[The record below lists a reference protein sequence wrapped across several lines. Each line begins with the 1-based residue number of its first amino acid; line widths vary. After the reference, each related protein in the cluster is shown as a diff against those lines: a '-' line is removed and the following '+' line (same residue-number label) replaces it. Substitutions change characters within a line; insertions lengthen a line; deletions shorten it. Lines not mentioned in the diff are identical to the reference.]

1 MPGTPHI
8 LTTDEQHQLFTA
20 VCHAQTE
27 GRFVEARDGYL
38 LLLQYAPDAVP
49 LHYNIGLVYYALG
62 VFDQALQEF
71 SQALTFA
78 PEDADILFNLAL
90 CQKRTGDCSAA
101 IVSYLR
107 ILEITTDSI
116 DCLYNL
122 AGCYRDSHE
131 YERAAAGYLRVLEV
145 DADYLPA
152 VNNLAYLCHRLGDI
166 DQARVWYRR
175 VLALRPEDDA
185 ARYMLASLVGTPC
198 AHAPESYVRRF
209 FDAYAEGFEFSLVTE
224 LGYDNPRK
232 LYECLERCPEHKA
245 IYEHG
250 LDLGC
255 GTGLSGAAFMNVVLV
270 LDGVDLSPNMLA
282 QAAGKG
288 CYSQLHLDS
297 INHYLRT
304 TSETYDFFL
313 ATDVLIYIG
322 ELNELFKATA
332 AIARPQALFC
342 FSTEHLDTGTYQ
354 LCKTGRFAYS
364 RAYVQE
370 IAAAT
375 GWVLLALESSN
386 LRKERGTWIAGDLW
400 ILRRDSGS
408 VDHL

>member
-1 MPGTPHI
+1 MPGTPHL
-8 LTTDEQHQLFTA
+8 LTTDEQHLLFTA

-71 SQALTFA
+71 SQALIMD

-90 CQKRTGDCSAA
+90 CQKKTGDCPAA
-101 IVSYLR
+101 IISYLR
-107 ILEITTDSI
+107 TLEIIPDST

-131 YERAAAGYLRVLEV
+131 YERAVAGYLRVLEV
-145 DADYLPA
+145 DAGYLPA
-152 VNNLAYLCHRLGDI
+152 INNLAYLCHRSGDT

-198 AHAPESYVRRF
+198 AHAPESYVRSF

-232 LYECLERCPEHKA
+232 LYECLERCPERKA

-255 GTGLSGAAFMNVVLV
+255 GTGLSGAAFIATVLV
-270 LDGVDLSPNMLA
+270 LDGVDLSINMLA
-282 QAAGKG
+282 QAARKG
-288 CYSQLHLDS
+288 CYAELYSDS
-297 INHYLRT
+297 IGHYLGVT
-304 TSETYDFFL
+304 AETYDFFL

-322 ELNELFKATA
+322 DLVDLFKATA

-342 FSTEHLDTGTYQ
+342 FSTEHLDTGTYHLQ
-354 LCKTGRFAYS
+354 ATGRYAYS
-364 RAYVQE
+364 RAYVE
-370 IAAAT
+370 EVAAAS
-375 GWVLLALESSN
+375 GWIVLALEETD
-386 LRKERGTWIAGDLW
+386 LRKERDIWIAGDLW
-400 ILRRDSGS
+400 VLRLGVAER
-408 VDHL
+408 